1 MNWTDPAAIGYPALF
16 GGVLLG
22 SIVPVV
28 PTGAVVGAAAAVA
41 TTTGHLSLPLVIVL
55 ATLGAYLG
63 DVVTFGIPRL
73 GSEAAFRWISRRQP
87 AGRLE
92 KAREQF
98 ARRGWQLVV
107 IGRLVP
113 AGRIP
118 VLLAAAALGY
128 PWRRLLPAAFG
139 ACVLWA
145 TAYTLLGILSGGLFD
160 SPLVATLLATV
171 LVLPA
176 TAVAG
181 LIPRWRRRG
190 NPGYG
195 GSFVKLTVYGASWCP
210 DVKRSRALLDRAGV
224 KYSYVDVEADEDA
237 ERRVRELQDGAR
249 RIPTIVWEDGSFL
262 VEPSDDELSARL

>member
-1 MNWTDPAAIGYPALF
+1 MNWADPAAVGYPAVF

-22 SIVPVV
+22 SIVPIV
-28 PTGAVVGAAAAVA
+28 PTGAVVGGAAAVA

-87 AGRLE
+87 AERLE

-128 PWRRLLPAAFG
+128 PWRRLLPAALG

-145 TAYTLLGILSGGLFD
+145 CAYAVLGIVSGGIFD
-160 SPLVATLLATV
+160 SPVVATLLATV
-171 LVLPA
+171 LVLLVTVLA
-176 TAVAG
+176 NLVA
-181 LIPRWRRRG
+181 RWRRR
-190 NPGYG
+190 
-195 GSFVKLTVYGASWCP
+195 T
-210 DVKRSRALLDRAGV
+210 R
-224 KYSYVDVEADEDA
+224 
-237 ERRVRELQDGAR
+237 ERV
-249 RIPTIVWEDGSFL
+249 
-262 VEPSDDELSARL
+262 